1 MGAPAVSD
9 PFFDDI
15 VRPGG
20 GGVAVPAAPE
30 SRSAR
35 RAGRAERDRRRR
47 RRRRNV
53 LALFV
58 VLAVIGGAAFAF
70 MKWGMPLID
79 EITAP
84 GEPVAEDYPGPGHT
98 PTEVE
103 IPAGATG
110 GDMATVLFDAGIVA
124 SRQAFI
130 TAFAANPSAPSIQ
143 PGTYRLLL
151 QMKASEVVTALLNPE
166 NRVQNRVTIIEGKDV
181 RGILETLSAKT
192 TIPIEEFE
200 AAMADTAATGLPAE
214 AGGNYEG
221 WMFPDTYS
229 FEPGTTATQMIA
241 TMVAQMTAV
250 LDARGVPVEDR
261 LRVLTIASLVE
272 REAGADPDRPMMARA
287 IQNRLDQGMPLQID
301 ASVAYGLNKPGTEL
315 TLEDT
320 SPNATDNPYNTY
332 AHPGL
337 PPTPIAA
344 PGAASIDAVL
354 NPADGPWLF
363 WVTINL
369 ETKETRFAETFAEHQ
384 QNVALL
390 REWQAENQ

>member
-1 MGAPAVSD
+1 VTN
-9 PFFDDI
+9 PFFDEI
-15 VRPGG
+15 VQPGR
-20 GGVAVPAAPE
+20 AAYAEPTE

-35 RAGRAERDRRRR
+35 RAGRAERDRKRK

-53 LALFV
+53 LATV
-58 VLAVIGGAAFAF
+58 IVLVIIAGGAYAV
-70 MKWGMPLID
+70 MQWGMPFFENLTASD
-79 EITAP
+79 EPEA
-84 GEPVAEDYPGPGHT
+84 ADYPGPGHT
-98 PTEVE
+98 PTDVE

-110 GDMATVLFDAGIVA
+110 GEMATVLFDAGIVA

-130 TAFAANPSAPSIQ
+130 EAFAENTDAPSIQ

-151 QMKASEVVTALLNPE
+151 QMKASDAVEALLDTE
-166 NRVQNRVTIIEGKDV
+166 NRVQNLVTIPEGRTV
-181 RGILETLSAKT
+181 VQILETLSAKT
-192 TIPIEEFE
+192 AIPIEEFQ

-214 AGGNYEG
+214 AGGNFEG
-221 WMFPDTYS
+221 WLFPDTYF
-229 FEPGTTATQMIA
+229 FEPDTTPTEMIA
-241 TMVAQMTAV
+241 AMIAEMTAV

-287 IQNRLDQGMPLQID
+287 IQNRLDQGMELQID
-301 ASVAYGLNKPGTEL
+301 ASVAYGAGVPGTEL
-315 TLEDT
+315 TQTHLDT
-320 SPNATDNPYNTY
+320 DTPYNLYTRT
-332 AHPGL
+332 GL

-354 NPADGPWLF
+354 APADGPWVF

-369 ETKETRFAETFAEHQ
+369 DTKETRFAETYAEHQ

-390 REWQAENQ
+390 REWQAENPTE

>member
-1 MGAPAVSD
+1 MSD
-9 PFFDDI
+9 PFFDEI

-20 GGVAVPAAPE
+20 GGGVAAPEEAE

-35 RAGRAERDRRRR
+35 RAGRAERDRKRR

-53 LALFV
+53 LALVV
-58 VLAVIGGAAFAF
+58 VLAIIGGAVFAF

-79 EITAP
+79 ELTTPDA
-84 GEPVAEDYPGPGHT
+84 PVAEDYPGPGHT

-110 GDMATVLFDAGIVA
+110 GEMATVLFEAGVVA

-151 QMKASEVVTALLNPE
+151 QMKASEAVSALLNSE
-166 NRVQNRVTIIEGKDV
+166 NRVQNRVTIAEGRNV
-181 RGILETLSAKT
+181 SQILEILSSKT
-192 TIPIEEFE
+192 AIPIEEFE

-221 WMFPDTYS
+221 WLFPDTYI
-229 FEPGTTATQMIA
+229 FEPGTTPTQMIA
-241 TMVAQMTAV
+241 VMTAQMTAV
-250 LDARGVPVEDR
+250 LEARGVPVEDR
-261 LRVLTIASLVE
+261 LRVLTIASLIE

-301 ASVAYGLNKPGTEL
+301 ASVAYGAGESEL
-315 TLEDT
+315 TQTHLDT
-320 SPNATDNPYNTY
+320 DTPYNTY
-332 AHPGL
+332 TRTGL
-337 PPTPIAA
+337 PPTPIAS
-344 PGAASIDAVL
+344 PGAASIEAVL
-354 NPADGPWLF
+354 APADGPWLF

-369 ETKETRFAETFAEHQ
+369 DTKETLFAETYAEHQ

-390 REWQAENQ
+390 REWQAENPTD

>member
-1 MGAPAVSD
+1 MTS

-15 VRPGG
+15 VQPGR
-20 GGVAVPAAPE
+20 AAYPEPTE

-35 RAGRAERDRRRR
+35 RSDRFERDRKRK

-53 LALFV
+53 LATV
-58 VLAVIGGAAFAF
+58 IVLVIIAGGAYAV
-70 MKWGMPLID
+70 MQYGMPFIEDLTASD
-79 EITAP
+79 EP
-84 GEPVAEDYPGPGHT
+84 EVEDYPGPGHT
-98 PTEVE
+98 PTDVE

-124 SRQAFI
+124 SRAAFI
-130 TAFAANPSAPSIQ
+130 EAFAANADAPSIQ

-151 QMKASEVVTALLNPE
+151 QMKASAAVVALLNVE
-166 NRVQNRVTIIEGKDV
+166 NRVQNRVTIPEGRNV
-181 RGILETLSAKT
+181 VQILEILSSKT
-192 TIPIEEFE
+192 AIPIEEFQ

-221 WMFPDTYS
+221 WVFPDTYS
-229 FEPGTTATQMIA
+229 FEPDTTPTEMIA
-241 TMVAQMTAV
+241 EMVAEMTAV
-250 LDARGVPVEDR
+250 LDAKGVPVEDR

-287 IQNRLDQGMPLQID
+287 ILNRLDKGMPLQID

-354 NPADGPWLF
+354 APADGPWVF
-363 WVTINL
+363 WTTINL
-369 ETKETRFAETFAEHQ
+369 DTKETRFAETYAEHLE
-384 QNVALL
+384 NVELL
-390 REWQAENQ
+390 RQWQAENPTE

>member
-20 GGVAVPAAPE
+20 GGVPAPEAPE

-84 GEPVAEDYPGPGHT
+84 SEPVAEDYPGPGHT

-151 QMKASEVVTALLNPE
+151 QMKASEAVTALLNPE
-166 NRVQNRVTIIEGKDV
+166 NRVQNRVTIPEGRTV
-181 RGILETLSAKT
+181 GQILEALSAKT

-221 WMFPDTYS
+221 WMFPDTYT
-229 FEPGTTATQMIA
+229 FEPGTTPSEMIA
-241 TMVAQMTAV
+241 AMTAQMTAV

-261 LRVLTIASLVE
+261 MRVLTIASLVE
-272 REAGADPDRPMMARA
+272 REAGADMDRPMMARA
-287 IQNRLDQGMPLQID
+287 IQNRLDQGMPLQVD
-301 ASVAYGLNKPGTEL
+301 ASVAYGAGVPGTEL
-315 TLEDT
+315 TQTHLTTDT
-320 SPNATDNPYNTY
+320 PYNTY
-332 AHPGL
+332 TRTGL

-354 NPADGPWLF
+354 APADGPWLF

-369 ETKETRFAETFAEHQ
+369 DTKETRFAETYAEHQ
-384 QNVALL
+384 ENVALL
-390 REWQAENQ
+390 RQWQAENPTE